1 MTYLANWLALNRA
14 PGLGPATLRT
24 LLNHFGTPSNIFAAS
39 NQDLASL
46 KILSKA
52 SLDYLR
58 RPDWHGVERDLVWLN
73 QPYHHLVTW
82 QDDTYPALL
91 REIPDSPPVLFIRGN
106 TSVLSAPQLAM
117 VGSRRPTASGKDIAY
132 EFAIDFCQRGIAITS
147 GLALGIDAASHR
159 GALAAEGITI
169 AVTGSGPDCVY
180 PAEHQ
185 RLAAT
190 IAERGAI
197 VTEFPPGT
205 PPLPAHFPRRN
216 RIISGLS
223 LGTLVIEAALRSGSL
238 ITARLAA
245 EQGREVF
252 AIPGSIRNLA
262 AQGCHSLIKQG
273 AKLVENAD
281 DVIEEI
287 VSLAQWINNPHPL
300 RQKKDATN
308 VELDGLYARV
318 YEQMGYEPTSMD
330 TLIERTELTAEEVSA
345 ILLVLELH
353 GHIASASIGCYV
365 RRT

>member
-1 MTYLANWLALNRA
+1 MTYFANWLALHRA
-14 PGLGPATLRT
+14 PGLGSATLRT
-24 LLNHFGTPSNIFAAS
+24 LLDHFGTPANILAAKRPE
-39 NQDLASL
+39 LAVL
-46 KILSKA
+46 GVLSKA
-52 SLDYLR
+52 SLSYLAS
-58 RPDWHGVERDLVWLN
+58 PDWRAVERDLLWLN
-73 QPYHHLVTW
+73 QPNHHLVTW
-82 QDDTYPALL
+82 QDDAYPVLL
-91 REIPDSPPVLFIRGN
+91 QEITDSPPLLFVLGN
-106 TSVLSAPQLAM
+106 PQVLRTPQLAM
-117 VGSRRPTASGKDIAY
+117 VGSRRPTAMGKDVAY
-132 EFAIDFCQRGIAITS
+132 EFARDFCQRGLTVTS

-169 AVTGSGPDCVY
+169 AVTGSGPDCLY
-180 PAEHQ
+180 PAEHKG
-185 RLAAT
+185 LAEA
-190 IAERGAI
+190 IAERGAL

-205 PPLPAHFPRRN
+205 PPLAAHFPRRN

-223 LGTLVIEAALRSGSL
+223 LGTLVIEAALKSGSL

-245 EQGREVF
+245 EQGRDVF

-287 VSLAQWINNPHPL
+287 VSLAQWADRPRPSP
-300 RQKKDATN
+300 KKDATN
-308 VELDGLYARV
+308 VEMDGLYARV
-318 YEQMGYEPTSMD
+318 YEQVGYEPTSID

-353 GHIASASIGCYV
+353 GHLASTSLGCYI